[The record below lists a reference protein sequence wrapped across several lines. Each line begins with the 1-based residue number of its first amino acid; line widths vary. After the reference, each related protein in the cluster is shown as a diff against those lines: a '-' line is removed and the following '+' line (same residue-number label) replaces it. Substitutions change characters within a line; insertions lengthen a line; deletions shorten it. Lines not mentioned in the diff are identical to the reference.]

1 MQNKHLGKSRK
12 WKSAHNGAGKKAK
25 KERAVRAIAV
35 AITPERSCK
44 YYDDDT
50 TDCQETKI
58 GPTFE
63 IYLYCVQS
71 RSSAAYLF
79 DLFPGDRI
87 DGFASRPLFKE
98 TNRSEMALIRR
109 LVGVKEWHWCGRN
122 VNCQWTSAAQQRAVA
137 INHRFFPRRTSKI
150 AEIFSSAKVTI
161 LRQIFYFRGERN
173 TAPAIYWSTECAFPA
188 TKRFVVFVT
197 IEYFKCLGFYCLVA
211 SLLE

>member
-1 MQNKHLGKSRK
+1 MNEISILMQNKHLGKSRK

-137 INHRFFPRRTSKI
+137 INHRFFPEANVKNSRDIFERKGDNTPTDILFSRRTQYCARYLLVYRVCIPGYK
-150 AEIFSSAKVTI
+150 TI
-161 LRQIFYFRGERN
+161 
-173 TAPAIYWSTECAFPA
+173 C
-188 TKRFVVFVT
+188 
-197 IEYFKCLGFYCLVA
+197 GFCNNRVL
-211 SLLE
+211 